1 MEPQKGAGRQGRQ
14 PGRRGGYEMPRECR
28 KEVEDVEGSI
38 ESALSRP
45 EKRAG
50 IVPREG
56 GFLGICRA
64 VVRAALFNRRAMK
77 DASSVLACLNVAE
90 GSVIADIGSGGG
102 LFALE
107 LARLA
112 GPAGRV
118 FAVDVDEALLDRVV
132 RQARRRGLL
141 NLVPFPCDPDGPRL
155 PEKSCDLLF
164 MRNVFHHLADPTPY
178 LSRIG
183 RGLKSGGRLAIV
195 ERRPGRHGWWR
206 HSTEEA
212 VIRASA
218 EKAGFRFVESRSFF
232 EDQSFTIFTI

>member
-1 MEPQKGAGRQGRQ
+1 MKRSLGEKGQVVNTATDRDGVVLGGSEAGQG
-14 PGRRGGYEMPRECR
+14 
-28 KEVEDVEGSI
+28 V
-38 ESALSRP
+38 
-45 EKRAG
+45 
-50 IVPREG
+50 VPEG
-56 GFLGICRA
+56 GGLIRSCWASARA
-64 VVRAALFNRRAMK
+64 VLFNRRALK
-77 DASSVLACLNVAE
+77 DAASVLERLDIHE

-118 FAVDVDEALLDRVV
+118 FAVDIDEALLDRVV

-141 NLVPFPCDPDGPRL
+141 NLVPFPCDPDGPWL

-232 EDQSFTIFTI
+232 EDQSFTIFTINHPPDEAERDR